1 MTLWTT
7 ATKFNLGKLTK
18 SEAKSIISE
27 LSLKPIDAY
36 AKCVQRDLNTILAEE
51 PKPKRGKRAEM
62 KIIID
67 EVAQPTIPVEVA
79 PIDVSVEE
87 TIHEVVNET
96 IENE

>member
-18 SEAKSIISE
+18 PEAKSIISE

-36 AKCVQRDLNTILAEE
+36 AKCVQRDLITILTDE